1 MSVSLHHL
9 RHSQWPSQDSP
20 AADISR
26 EEQEASDLLWPPHL
40 LLHPERGSSR
50 LDMWDQW
57 SGMLGQW
64 EGDLWFHLLFAVKPH
79 CLLGTS
85 SLCPAA
91 GPQVSALSPSLSPT
105 QRNPHGDF
113 APLPYNLPLGS
124 EKEMTQLRSEKA
136 DDAQEGEELGW
147 LPVRGRGALKPTE
160 DMGQAG
166 QCPALGHAPPCH
178 HPLLPSFLEV

>member
-9 RHSQWPSQDSP
+9 GHSQWPSQDSP

-26 EEQEASDLLWPPHL
+26 EEQAASDSLWPPQL

-50 LDMWDQW
+50 LDGWDQW
-57 SGMLGQW
+57 SGMLGPWQ
-64 EGDLWFHLLFAVKPH
+64 GDLRVHLLFAVKPH
-79 CLLGTS
+79 CLLGTR
-85 SLCPAA
+85 SLRPAA
-91 GPQVSALSPSLSPT
+91 GPRAQLFLLFSAQVSGIPMETL
-105 QRNPHGDF
+105 H
-113 APLPYNLPLGS
+113 LPLGS
-124 EKEMTQLRSEKA
+124 EEEMTRLRSEKA